1 MPSTYSDLKFELM
14 ATGEKAGTW
23 GAITN
28 QNIDAIQQAI
38 GGAVD
43 ITFASADVTLT
54 LINSPNPQ
62 DARALRL
69 NLIGVSGGSRNLILP
84 GARKFYIVKN
94 NLADQVTIK
103 NSSGATVVLPA
114 GKTTIVYNTST
125 DIVDMVSY
133 LSDLELGSP
142 LIESSGGTG
151 FSSYTIG
158 DMLYASGVDQLS
170 KLTLG
175 TQNYV
180 LVAGPTGPQYTNSLI
195 NVGVLDRVVVV
206 PDGTSVTINGDTTD
220 IATQANSQ
228 AAGTLTINAPSGTPA
243 NGQKLIFRLLSANVQ
258 TFSWNAVF
266 QGSTDLSLPT
276 VSSGASKY
284 DYFGFMYNSTATK
297 WQLVARVMGF

>member
-14 ATGEKAGTW
+14 ATGEKSGTW

-28 QNIDAIQQAI
+28 QNLDAIQQAI
-38 GGAVD
+38 GGSVD
-43 ITFASADVTLT
+43 ITFASADVTLV

-69 NLIGVSGGSRNLILP
+69 NLIGVSGGPRNLILP
-84 GARKFYIVKN
+84 GARKSYIVKN
-94 NLADQVTIK
+94 NLADEVTIK

-125 DIVDMVSY
+125 DIVDVVTF
-133 LSDLELGSP
+133 LTDLELGSP

-151 FSSYTIG
+151 FDSYTVG

-170 KLTLG
+170 KLALG

-180 LVAGPTGPQYTNSLI
+180 LVAGATGPEYTNNLLG
-195 NVGVLDRVVVV
+195 VGTLGRVVAIA
-206 PDGTSVTINGDTTD
+206 DGTSLTMNADTTD
-220 IATQANSQ
+220 IATQANTQ
-228 AAGTLTINAPSGTPA
+228 AAGTLTVNAPSGTPA
-243 NGQKLIFRLLSANVQ
+243 NGQKIILRLRSTNVQ
-258 TFSWNAVF
+258 TFSWNAIF

-276 VSSGASKY
+276 VSSGATKY
-284 DYFGFMYNSTATK
+284 DYFGFMYNSTALK

>member
-54 LINSPNPQ
+54 LINSPNLQ

-84 GARKFYIVKN
+84 GARKSYIIKN
-94 NLADQVTIK
+94 SVADPVTVK
-103 NSSGATVVLPA
+103 NSSGSSVVVPA
-114 GKTTIVYNTST
+114 GETTLVYNTAT
-125 DIVDMVSY
+125 DVVDVISY
-133 LSDLELGSP
+133 LTDLELGAP
-142 LIESSGGTG
+142 LVGSSGGTG
-151 FSSYTIG
+151 ISSYSIG
-158 DMLYASGVDQLS
+158 DILFANGTTTLS
-170 KLTLG
+170 KLALG

-195 NVGVLDRVVVV
+195 NVGVLDRVVAIA
-206 PDGTSVTINGDTTD
+206 DGTSVTINGDTTD
-220 IATQANSQ
+220 IATQANTQ
-228 AAGTLTINAPSGTPA
+228 AAGTLTINAPTGTPA
-243 NGQKLIFRLLSANVQ
+243 NGQKLIFRLRSTNVQ
-258 TFSWNAVF
+258 TFSWNAIF
-266 QGSTDLSLPT
+266 QGSIDLSLPT
-276 VSSGASKY
+276 VSSGSTRF
-284 DYFGFMYNSTATK
+284 DYFGFMYNSTNSR

>member
-14 ATGEKAGTW
+14 ATGEKSGTW

-28 QNIDAIQQAI
+28 QNLDAIQQAI
-38 GGAVD
+38 GGSVD
-43 ITFASADVTLT
+43 ITFASADVTLA

-69 NLIGVSGGSRNLILP
+69 NLIGVSGGPRNLILP
-84 GARKFYIVKN
+84 GARKSYIVKN
-94 NLADQVTIK
+94 NLADEVTIK

-125 DIVDMVSY
+125 DIVDVVTF
-133 LSDLELGSP
+133 LTDLELGSP

-151 FSSYTIG
+151 FDSYTVG

-170 KLTLG
+170 KLALG

-180 LVAGPTGPQYTNSLI
+180 LVAGATGPEYTNNLLG
-195 NVGVLDRVVVV
+195 VGTLGRVVAIA
-206 PDGTSVTINGDTTD
+206 DGTSLTMNADTTD
-220 IATQANSQ
+220 IATQANTQ
-228 AAGTLTINAPSGTPA
+228 AAGTLTVNAPSGTPA
-243 NGQKLIFRLLSANVQ
+243 NGQKIILRLRSTNVQ
-258 TFSWNAVF
+258 TFSWNAIF

-276 VSSGASKY
+276 VSSGATKY
-284 DYFGFMYNSTATK
+284 DYFGFMYNSTALK